1 MTLSI
6 VLLLNLAGWALFILI
21 FRSILRRTV
30 RPDRILEQIE
40 SEIGSLLTD
49 LNGTTERN
57 IRLLEETIRRLKSEL
72 EQADKR
78 IRILQGESE
87 RQAAQDRTP
96 PAGEYTHLASR
107 KPIKI
112 EVLPDEPEKDEP
124 DTDIRASI
132 LKLHRQGLDSRII
145 AAQVGRP
152 LGEVELIISLS
163 EKTDR

>member
-21 FRSILRRTV
+21 FRLILRRTV
-30 RPDRILEQIE
+30 RPERILEQIE
-40 SEIGSLLTD
+40 AEIGSLLTD

-57 IRLLEETIRRLKSEL
+57 IRLLEETIRRLRSEL

-87 RQAAQDRTP
+87 RQKAEESRP
-96 PAGEYTHLASR
+96 PAAEYTHLASR
-107 KPIKI
+107 KPIKL
-112 EVLPDEPEKDEP
+112 EVLPDEPAPEES

-145 AAQVGRP
+145 AVQVGRP

>member
-21 FRSILRRTV
+21 FRIILRRTV

-40 SEIGSLLTD
+40 TEIGSLLTD

-72 EQADKR
+72 QQADKR

-87 RQAAQDRTP
+87 RHAAEERTP
-96 PAGEYTHLASR
+96 PAAEYTHLASR

-112 EVLPDEPEKDEP
+112 EVLPDDPPVKEP
-124 DTDIRASI
+124 DEDIRTSI
-132 LKLHRQGLDSRII
+132 LKLYRQGLDSRII
-145 AAQVGRP
+145 AVQVGRP